1 MGIDSISSML
11 DHRQPDRVLALADAC
26 VQCGLCLPHCPTYA
40 LTGDESESPR
50 GRIAIARALADGR
63 LQPEPSADAALDHC
77 LGCLRCEA
85 VCPAQVAFAP
95 LLLETRSR
103 QRRRRGASLRQHAL
117 EWLTA
122 HPALLARL
130 LRLMVGVRS
139 CLLPRTTT
147 RPTTTRGGT
156 PAMRGKRQDLTPS
169 LEPVAIFSGCI
180 ARAYDAEL
188 SSALDQLLIATGFAP
203 QRPTQQTCCGT
214 LHRHAGNV
222 AQAAALAETNAHAF
236 AGYSTVVCTASGCHA
251 ALADALAPAQRLRDA
266 LDVLAER
273 ADRLHF
279 RAASGPVAL
288 HLPCSQ
294 QTVVGSEAA
303 LRQLFARIPGL
314 HLIELHGMGCCGA
327 AGTHMLDQPARAAAL
342 RAPLLQAASAGGA
355 GIMVSANIGCRLH
368 LAAGS
373 DIEVVHPIVFL
384 ARHLS

>member
-1 MGIDSISSML
+1 MSEQP
-11 DHRQPDRVLALADAC
+11 QPDLVLTLADAC

-63 LQPEPSADAALDHC
+63 LAAEPSADAALDHC
-77 LGCLRCEA
+77 LGCRRCEV
-85 VCPAQVAFAP
+85 VCPAHVAFAP

-130 LRLMVGVRS
+130 LRLARWLAPV
-139 CLLPRTTT
+139 LPTALR
-147 RPTTTRGGT
+147 RELPPPVVQHPS
-156 PAMRGKRQDLTPS
+156 PATASTGA
-169 LEPVAIFSGCI
+169 EPIAIFSGCI

-214 LHRHAGNV
+214 LHLHAGNV
-222 AQAAALAETNAHAF
+222 AQAAALAKTNVHAF

-251 ALADALAPAQRLRDA
+251 ALADALTPAQRLRDA

-303 LRQLFARIPGL
+303 LRQLFARIPGI
-314 HLIELHGMGCCGA
+314 HLIELRGMGCCGA

>member
-1 MGIDSISSML
+1 MPEQP
-11 DHRQPDRVLALADAC
+11 QPDRVLMLADAC

-63 LQPEPSADAALDHC
+63 LAAEPSADAALDHC
-77 LGCLRCEA
+77 LGCRRCEV
-85 VCPAQVAFAP
+85 VCPAHVAFAP

-122 HPALLARL
+122 HPALLAVL
-130 LRLMVGVRS
+130 AGVRS
-139 CLLPRTTT
+139 CLLPRAIAGSNGAVTGY
-147 RPTTTRGGT
+147 RV
-156 PAMRGKRQDLTPS
+156 RGKRQDLTPPLS
-169 LEPVAIFSGCI
+169 TDAEPIAIFSGCI

-214 LHRHAGNV
+214 LHLHAGNV
-222 AQAAALAETNAHAF
+222 AQAAALAKTNAHAF

-251 ALADALAPAQRLRDA
+251 ALADALTPAQRLRDA

-303 LRQLFARIPGL
+303 LRQLFARIPGI
-314 HLIELHGMGCCGA
+314 HLIELRGMGCCGA

-355 GIMVSANIGCRLH
+355 GIMVTANIGCRLH